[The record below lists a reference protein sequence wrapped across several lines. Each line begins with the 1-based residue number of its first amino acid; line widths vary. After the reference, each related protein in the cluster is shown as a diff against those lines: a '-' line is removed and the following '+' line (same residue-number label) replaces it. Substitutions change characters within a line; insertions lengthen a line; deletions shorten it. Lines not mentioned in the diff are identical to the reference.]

1 MNSLQLCS
9 CRPSSATIVGHCHAV
24 VPRTYTRLGDRAF
37 PVAGPRLWQSLLSN
51 LRQSD
56 LTLLQFRWALKMYLF
71 GWLGLQH
78 LVTFVFSVVYKC
90 SYLLTYL
97 LTTVHCVV
105 KVKATYKLKV
115 HGIKGIPIRKTWP
128 QWQPAARMPQ
138 KYIRCSLSTHEYI
151 WSGPSAN
158 TVSSAVTYSTLQL
171 SNKISIMMYFTS
183 HQFSL
188 SE

>member
-1 MNSLQLCS
+1 VNSLQLCS

-97 LTTVHCVV
+97 LTYLQRFIAWSKSKQHTSWRCMALRAYRSERRGHSGSQRRECHRNTSDVHW
-105 KVKATYKLKV
+105 AHTSTFGPV
-115 HGIKGIPIRKTWP
+115 HPQTLSPVPWP
-128 QWQPAARMPQ
+128 TAH
-138 KYIRCSLSTHEYI
+138 CS
-151 WSGPSAN
+151 
-158 TVSSAVTYSTLQL
+158 
-171 SNKISIMMYFTS
+171 
-183 HQFSL
+183 
-188 SE
+188 